1 MMVGWA
7 SACITGTGM
16 PSFVFL
22 IGNVIDSF
30 KPTSTPADTIGVIN
44 QMSLI
49 FTCVGIAIW
58 FSSYVMYSL
67 LLMFSERVIRKT
79 RTAYL

>member
-1 MMVGWA
+1 
-7 SACITGTGM
+7 M